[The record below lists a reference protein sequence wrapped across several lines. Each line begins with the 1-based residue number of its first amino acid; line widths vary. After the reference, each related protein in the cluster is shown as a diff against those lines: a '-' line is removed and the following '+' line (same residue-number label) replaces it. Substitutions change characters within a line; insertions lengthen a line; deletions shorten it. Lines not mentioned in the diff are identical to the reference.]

1 MDRTGRSPH
10 GERGLKYCNSLQL
23 PEKRGRRSPH
33 GERGLKSV
41 ALRPAARGVGRSP
54 HGERGLKFAVR
65 EDEVSFRVALL
76 MESVD

>member
-1 MDRTGRSPH
+1 MCGRSPH
-10 GERGLKYCNSLQL
+10 GERGLKFSLCRSRWSC
-23 PEKRGRRSPH
+23 RGRSPH

-54 HGERGLKFAVR
+54 HGERGLKCYAYHT
-65 EDEVSFRVALL
+65 SNATPKVALL